1 MECIVLLPVSSV
13 QVAGT
18 LVVHLGDAFS
28 PSSTASDITLSSL
41 LRSKSDLPSLYL
53 DRKIDISSKS
63 GLDVHDT
70 DSAIQYAGS
79 WVEADGR
86 RFDGIGNFGPTH
98 RGTLHFGAVGSSL
111 SFTFNGTAGYLQGTN
126 TEETL
131 DGSPPDSGSER
142 LEWECL
148 IDGKPLASS
157 TSMAAIVPENNWRF
171 CEWDDLPAGPLHTV
185 IYNVTGGTGGR
196 GFFFDRIDYS
206 PTPGSTRSNHSVI
219 IAASDPRITYSPS
232 WRPLGLNKMTSV
244 HESTMSFDFVGTS
257 IAFYGQALASQNK
270 TDINYRIDSQMPIN
284 LDLPGNLNLT
294 QNNQLYFETPTHTTG
309 KHTLTVTYFGNPGVL
324 PLILSS
330 LIVHNEVEING
341 NVVTVSS
348 TKTPLGPILGGV
360 FGLAVFLSVIAITVW
375 CMLCRHRYRPR
386 RRRSGRVRS
395 ADVLARPF
403 ADFSLSSPQ
412 LPYQSYSSTPYA
424 SRPAL
429 NPAPSTS
436 IQTFSPSPTPLR
448 NPHRTKELP
457 PLPRRSGS
465 VPYPPQ
471 PCVMKGQSIIPG
483 PQYPP
488 RSIRHQDSGL
498 RLLTDVLP
506 IEHPPEYT
514 PT

>member
-1 MECIVLLPVSSV
+1 MTAKDSN
-13 QVAGT
+13 GY
-18 LVVHLGDAFS
+18 VV
-28 PSSTASDITLSSL
+28 
-41 LRSKSDLPSLYL
+41 
-53 DRKIDISSKS
+53 ID
-63 GLDVHDT
+63 DT
-70 DSAIQYAGS
+70 DSAIQYTGS
-79 WVEADGR
+79 WVEVDGR

-98 RGTLHFGAVGSSL
+98 RGSLHFGEAGSSL

-131 DGSPPDSGSER
+131 DGSPPDSGSEP

-157 TSMAAIVPENNWRF
+157 ASVAAVVPENNWRF

-185 IYNVTGGTGGR
+185 TFNVIGGTGGR

-206 PTPGSTRSNHSVI
+206 PTAGSMRSNQSVI
-219 IAASDPRITYSPS
+219 IAASNPRISYSPS

-244 HESTMSFDFVGTS
+244 LEATMSFDFVGTS
-257 IAFYGQALASQNK
+257 IAFYGQALASRNK
-270 TDINYRIDSQMPIN
+270 SDINYRIDSQMPIN

-294 QNNQLYFETPTHTTG
+294 QINQLYFETPTRTTG

-330 LIVHNEVEING
+330 LIVHNEVEINADAAIA
-341 NVVTVSS
+341 SS
-348 TKTPLGPILGGV
+348 TKSPLGPILGGV
-360 FGLAVFLSVIAITVW
+360 FGLTVFLSVIATTVW
-375 CMLCRHRYRPR
+375 CLLCRRRYQSR

-412 LPYQSYSSTPYA
+412 APYQSYSSTPYS
-424 SRPAL
+424 SRTAL
-429 NPAPSTS
+429 NPVPSTS
-436 IQTFSPSPTPLR
+436 SHTFSPSSTPPR
-448 NPHRTKELP
+448 NAHRTKELP
-457 PLPRRSGS
+457 PLPRQSRIMPS
-465 VPYPPQ
+465 PPQ
-471 PCVMKGQSIIPG
+471 PCVTNSQSLIPE

-498 RLLTDVLP
+498 RLLTHVLP